1 MNPLD
6 EVLQAVWARDYAAAA
21 AAAGKLGPIVGASGL
36 NRGVVQHRLLQ
47 RIEYAGLDVHHGVE
61 LAIWLGCYIV
71 DPDWSYPMSPPTFE
85 PIRVSAGTLSAQVD
99 AAEDALIGACLG
111 LYQQGGA
118 IVRVG
123 YADGETLTVSPVD
136 ETYLLELIGRVTAW
150 ERYDTRSKADVAVSC
165 PRDVPRAYLSRSSL
179 EWRVP
184 RLTGTIAAPTLRE
197 DGSVLDVPGY
207 DHQTGLYLDKSAEG
221 FPAIPDNPDQGDA
234 WDAADTLLELIVEF
248 PFVDLPDEA
257 VALAAILTACI
268 RRSLPAAPLFA
279 LTAPA
284 PGTGKSLLVDVVNMI
299 ATGHTAAGLSWPD
312 DQHEQRKQ
320 LDAALLAGASLIAL
334 DNVTAPLGGD
344 RLNQMLTQQLVTV
357 RRLGESK
364 NVEVSCQALVT
375 ANGNNLAIAA
385 DLTRRTLL
393 CRLDA
398 GVECPELRQF
408 NADPLALVRAD
419 RGRYVAAA
427 LTLLR
432 AYHVA
437 GRPNQPKPL
446 GSFEVWSSWVR
457 GALIWCGF
465 ADPVES
471 QHSAR
476 EVDPRGAELA
486 AILGQWDEV
495 IGDRRVTSAQIIASA
510 SVGSEFREAVLAVAG
525 AAGAINTQRLGK
537 WLHANKARVV
547 GGLRV
552 EPAGQTR
559 AKVAT
564 WRLVGGR
571 NATDVVDFPLAHL
584 VAAAE

>member
-571 NATDVVDFPLAHL
+571 NATDVVDFPIAHL